1 MALLEL
7 SFESGESSLEVRHFS
22 VHEGLSTPFCA
33 TIVARSKR
41 EDVDL
46 ESLVGKAGA
55 FAATGNL
62 QVPRAWT
69 GVVSHAE
76 QIDVEPPTSASPNS
90 LSTYLLRIVPT
101 LWLLTQRRGNRIFQ
115 KMTIPKIVEK
125 VLGEYGIKPQLKLT
139 EPHPEHEY
147 RVQYNETDFDFVSRL
162 LEEEG

>member
-1 MALLEL
+1 MAKLDL
-7 SFESGESSLEVRHFS
+7 SFESGETSLEVRHFS
-22 VHEGLSTPFCA
+22 VHEALSTPFCA

-41 EDVDL
+41 EDIDL
-46 ESLVGKAGA
+46 ESLVGKAAG
-55 FAATGNL
+55 FSATGNL
-62 QVPRAWT
+62 LVPRAWT

-76 QIDVEPPTSASPNS
+76 QIDVEPPTAASPHG

-139 EPHPEHEY
+139 EPPPA
-147 RVQYNETDFDFVSRL
+147 RPRSCGRAPGQ
-162 LEEEG
+162 